1 MGKIEYNNYVEVG
14 ILLKEIE
21 CDATQIEIGD
31 VHFQIA
37 NIEQFPFF
45 RFEEPLKI
53 RNKAIIEY
61 YVKIMKAFISICN
74 LIIQEDKDIHV
85 IEEFIVNFTNTL
97 ENQHF
102 STELIPMAKEVND
115 LYYKAKNELLRNNLD
130 DISEKLITLRNLIFK
145 NWTFIE
151 QKEGRDI

>member
-1 MGKIEYNNYVEVG
+1 MGKIDYNNYVEVG

-61 YVKIMKAFISICN
+61 YDF
-74 LIIQEDKDIHV
+74 
-85 IEEFIVNFTNTL
+85 L
-97 ENQHF
+97 EILNRRGDWTIWTRPENYANNEKQIYTF
-102 STELIPMAKEVND
+102 AEKRAGYVLKYMD
-115 LYYKAKNELLRNNLD
+115 ELLPEL
-130 DISEKLITLRNLIFK
+130 E
-145 NWTFIE
+145 
-151 QKEGRDI
+151 

>member
-1 MGKIEYNNYVEVG
+1 
-14 ILLKEIE
+14 LREIE
-21 CDATQIEIGD
+21 CDAAQIEIGD
-31 VHFQIA
+31 AHFQIA
-37 NIEQFPFF
+37 YIEQFPFF
-45 RFEEPLKI
+45 RFEEPLNI

-85 IEEFIVNFTNTL
+85 LEAFIVNFTNTL

-102 STELIPMAKEVND
+102 STVLIPMAKEVND

-145 NWTFIE
+145 NWTFI
-151 QKEGRDI
+151 